1 MTKLQTISDKNT
13 KSFKIK
19 KLLVKKLNKEQFKK
33 DNLIIVIGG
42 DGFMLQTLKKNK
54 NSKKLFYGINSGN
67 YGFLM
72 NKFSSKNIIKN
83 LSKANMVSIYP
94 LEMIV
99 KNKSNQARKSLA
111 INEVSI
117 LRQSRQAASLSIKQ
131 GSRQIIKKLVSDG
144 VLVSTPAGSTAY
156 NLSVHGPILSLHSK
170 KLSISP
176 ISAFRPRRWKGK
188 IVNDKSKIIITN
200 LDPSKRP
207 ISAVA
212 DNLEVRNAKS
222 ITVKTNNKIKEFIF
236 QISNTEKIYLSKNS
250 EDLKFNEKIL
260 SVKLDKK
267 IIYKE
272 NIILQSLYKAA
283 TDQNIPPNTIIEFAR
298 IYGFQVDFQRDIRK
312 EDKFQIMYE
321 VFIDENKKII
331 ETGEILFAN
340 LKLSGQDNSLYY
352 FDKENLEGHYD
363 KNGKSVQKALMKS
376 PINGAR
382 LSSSFGMRKHPID
395 GYNKMHRGTD
405 FAAPKGTPIMASGNG
420 IVKKAGWCGGGG
432 NCVKIRHNSTY
443 ETVYAHMSKFARG
456 IKNGVRVKQGQTIGY
471 VGSTGKST
479 GPHLHYEVIV
489 NGKKVNSQKLKLPSG
504 KVLKGKNREYF
515 ETAKI
520 KLDVLKSEKIIG
532 LN

>member
-1 MTKLQTISDKNT
+1 MLK
-13 KSFKIK
+13 KIK
-19 KLLVKKLNKEQFKK
+19 SSLLNNLNIFGLIL
-33 DNLIIVIGG
+33 LIIFTIIVA
-42 DGFMLQTLKKNK
+42 TL
-54 NSKKLFYGINSGN
+54 
-67 YGFLM
+67 
-72 NKFSSKNIIKN
+72 
-83 LSKANMVSIYP
+83 
-94 LEMIV
+94 
-99 KNKSNQARKSLA
+99 SNHQ
-111 INEVSI
+111 
-117 LRQSRQAASLSIKQ
+117 
-131 GSRQIIKKLVSDG
+131 
-144 VLVSTPAGSTAY
+144 
-156 NLSVHGPILSLHSK
+156 K
-170 KLSISP
+170 KLSKNQNNNIVDN
-176 ISAFRPRRWKGK
+176 IYFKK
-188 IVNDKSKIIITN
+188 TLNEIVN
-200 LDPSKRP
+200 
-207 ISAVA
+207 
-212 DNLEVRNAKS
+212 NLEPRYKKYNHKIKSGETFDKILDSYSINKNEINAIKQS
-222 ITVKTNNKIKEFIF
+222 LSKKVNINKLNTNQKIHIILDKTNNKIKEFVF

-250 EDLKFNEKIL
+250 EDLEFDEKIL
-260 SVKLDKK
+260 SIKLDKK

-321 VFIDENKKII
+321 VFIDENKEII

-340 LKLSGQDNSLYY
+340 LKLSGQDSSLYY

-504 KVLKGKNREYF
+504 KVLKGKDREYF

>member
-1 MTKLQTISDKNT
+1 M
-13 KSFKIK
+13 
-19 KLLVKKLNKEQFKK
+19 
-33 DNLIIVIGG
+33 
-42 DGFMLQTLKKNK
+42 
-54 NSKKLFYGINSGN
+54 
-67 YGFLM
+67 
-72 NKFSSKNIIKN
+72 
-83 LSKANMVSIYP
+83 
-94 LEMIV
+94 
-99 KNKSNQARKSLA
+99 
-111 INEVSI
+111 
-117 LRQSRQAASLSIKQ
+117 
-131 GSRQIIKKLVSDG
+131 
-144 VLVSTPAGSTAY
+144 
-156 NLSVHGPILSLHSK
+156 
-170 KLSISP
+170 
-176 ISAFRPRRWKGK
+176 
-188 IVNDKSKIIITN
+188 
-200 LDPSKRP
+200 
-207 ISAVA
+207 
-212 DNLEVRNAKS
+212 
-222 ITVKTNNKIKEFIF
+222 F
-236 QISNTEKIYLSKNS
+236 QISNTEKIYLSRDNGGT
-250 EDLKFNEKIL
+250 KFSQKIL
-260 SVKLDKK
+260 TMKLDKR
-267 IIYKE
+267 IILKE
-272 NIILQSLYKAA
+272 NTILQSLYKAA

-479 GPHLHYEVIV
+479 GPHLHYEVVV

-504 KVLKGKNREYF
+504 KILKGEERKLF
-515 ETAKI
+515 ETNKI
-520 KLDVLKSEKIIG
+520 KLEVLKSEKIIG

>member
-1 MTKLQTISDKNT
+1 MLKKF
-13 KSFKIK
+13 KSSLLNNLKIFG
-19 KLLVKKLNKEQFKK
+19 LIL
-33 DNLIIVIGG
+33 LIIFTVI
-42 DGFMLQTLKKNK
+42 
-54 NSKKLFYGINSGN
+54 
-67 YGFLM
+67 
-72 NKFSSKNIIKN
+72 
-83 LSKANMVSIYP
+83 
-94 LEMIV
+94 
-99 KNKSNQARKSLA
+99 
-111 INEVSI
+111 
-117 LRQSRQAASLSIKQ
+117 
-131 GSRQIIKKLVSDG
+131 
-144 VLVSTPAGSTAY
+144 VST
-156 NLSVHGPILSLHSK
+156 LSNHQK
-170 KLSISP
+170 KLSKNQHNNI
-176 ISAFRPRRWKGK
+176 IDNIYFKK
-188 IVNDKSKIIITN
+188 TLNEIVN
-200 LDPSKRP
+200 
-207 ISAVA
+207 
-212 DNLEVRNAKS
+212 NLEPRYKKYNHKIKSGETFDKILDSYSINKDEINAIKQS
-222 ITVKTNNKIKEFIF
+222 LSKKVNINKLNTNQKIHIILDKTNNKIKEFIF

-250 EDLKFNEKIL
+250 EDLEFDEKIL
-260 SVKLDKK
+260 SIKLDKK

-504 KVLKGKNREYF
+504 KVLKGKDREYF